1 MPPQDSSNSIE
12 ANYSPPPAS
21 QCEAMMVAVGFRSR
35 STRRAALSRVAPS
48 ASPRPRLNA
57 NGVPSQSPGLRGTS
71 YPGLNPINRSQ
82 PQRGCGN
89 RVLSS
94 RHNPVGVD
102 PSAPCFP
109 KVARP
114 SQPWAGGHNPVGIET
129 THHFARHRVGT
140 GIRGLKARHVK
151 AWAGEP
157 QARRPRLRST

>member
-1 MPPQDSSNSIE
+1 MSPQDSSSSVG
-12 ANYSPPPAS
+12 ANCSPPPAS
-21 QCEAMMVAVGFRSR
+21 QRASMMAAVRFSPRN
-35 STRRAALSRVAPS
+35 TRRAASSRAVPS
-48 ASPRPRLNA
+48 TSARPLLNA

-102 PSAPCFP
+102 RSARRFP

-114 SQPWAGGHNPVGIET
+114 SQPWAGGHNPVGIA
-129 THHFARHRVGT
+129 ARA
-140 GIRGLKARHVK
+140 ARMSEQPGRNSK
-151 AWAGEP
+151 WIK
-157 QARRPRLRST
+157 PRSKIYSNVFEK